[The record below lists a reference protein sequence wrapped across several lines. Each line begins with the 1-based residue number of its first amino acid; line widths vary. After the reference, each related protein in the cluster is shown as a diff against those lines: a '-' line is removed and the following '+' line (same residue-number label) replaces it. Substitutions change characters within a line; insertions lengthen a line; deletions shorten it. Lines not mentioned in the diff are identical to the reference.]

1 MVDKVTLVGKE
12 VEMLHEIL
20 QTCTMYYEAIGDE
33 NNAEVVY
40 CNHLESLLKENT
52 IANNEIVW

>member
-20 QTCTMYYEAIGDE
+20 QTCAMYYEAIGDE
-33 NNAEVVY
+33 NNIEVGY

-52 IANNEIVW
+52 IVNNEIVW